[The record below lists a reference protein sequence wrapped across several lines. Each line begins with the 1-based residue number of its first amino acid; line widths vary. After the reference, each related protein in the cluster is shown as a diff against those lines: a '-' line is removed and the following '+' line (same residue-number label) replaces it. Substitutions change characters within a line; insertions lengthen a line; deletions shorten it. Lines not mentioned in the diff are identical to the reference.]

1 MIFALDIGNT
11 NIVAGIFKDNK
22 LVTKFRLNTNK
33 NITFEQY
40 SIQIKSILEI
50 YNININEIK
59 NCVICSVVPSI
70 LNILKK
76 AIFLLINK
84 DPFIIKYNKKLSIN
98 LLIDE
103 PHKLGNDLLVSA
115 VYAVHNFET
124 PCIIIDMGTAT
135 TFSVIDKN
143 KNYIGGMIIPGIK
156 ISLDAL
162 SEKAQQI
169 PVINISNP
177 KNLIGKNT
185 IERIQSGIIY
195 GNTALIDGLIEKIQ
209 EDIGQKANIIATGG
223 LAKSVIDFCKND
235 IIYDEDLVL
244 KGTYLIFKNHIN

>member
-1 MIFALDIGNT
+1 MSQII
-11 NIVAGIFKDNK
+11 K
-22 LVTKFRLNTNK
+22 
-33 NITFEQY
+33 EQY
-40 SIQIKSILEI
+40 NEQI
-50 YNININEIK
+50 N
-59 NCVICSVVPSI
+59 
-70 LNILKK
+70 
-76 AIFLLINK
+76 
-84 DPFIIKYNKKLSIN
+84 
-98 LLIDE
+98 
-103 PHKLGNDLLVSA
+103 H
-115 VYAVHNFET
+115 
-124 PCIIIDMGTAT
+124 
-135 TFSVIDKN
+135 VIDKN